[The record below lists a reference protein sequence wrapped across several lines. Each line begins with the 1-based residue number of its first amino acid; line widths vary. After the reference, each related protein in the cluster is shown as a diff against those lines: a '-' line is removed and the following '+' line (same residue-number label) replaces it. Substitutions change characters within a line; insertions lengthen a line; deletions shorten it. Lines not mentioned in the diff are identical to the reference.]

1 MTWNIYNKQYDLTK
15 YMDKHPG
22 GKDILLKCKNEKD
35 LTVLF
40 ETYHAFSDKKRIK
53 QILNNYE
60 INTNI
65 NNNNKIYDFTNY
77 NKLLE
82 EVKILFPN
90 RESIKADTFFVIQN
104 SIVFSLYCFFFFNAM
119 FSTYYSIYI
128 KCLFTC
134 ISGLLCSSI
143 FFNILHDGS
152 HYSISIYPSVN
163 NILNKISNSLV
174 LTNSNI
180 WFYHHIINHHS
191 FTGEENLDPDLYHF
205 FPFGNKLKSNSKQLF
220 SIMSYYTLFF
230 VLFIPGQGLLQII
243 HYIFS
248 QFTHKLFI
256 IKLPNVLLYDI
267 TDISIILCKLYFL
280 YNGGIILTILYL
292 IILNFLYHIN
302 VALNHDTYETNI
314 ENRYEGDDWLK
325 LQVCN
330 SGNFLNGNMIWT
342 KLFGSINYQIEHHL
356 FPNMSNSYYPIIA
369 PIVKKFCEERNIPYV
384 NHTTLWG
391 GYKSYLKMLKI
402 NNS

>member
-1 MTWNIYNKQYDLTK
+1 MFWNIYNKQYDLTK
-15 YMDKHPG
+15 YMDQHPG

-40 ETYHAFSDKKRIK
+40 ETYHAFSDKEKIK
-53 QILNNYE
+53 QILNKYE
-60 INTNI
+60 ISSYE
-65 NNNNKIYDFTNY
+65 NNNKIYDFTNY
-77 NKLLE
+77 NKLLKE
-82 EVKILFPN
+82 IKILFPN
-90 RESIKADTFFVIQN
+90 RSSIKADTFFVIQN

-119 FSTYYSIYI
+119 FSMYYSIYI
-128 KCLFTC
+128 KCLFSC
-134 ISGLLCSSI
+134 IAGVLNSSLF

-152 HYSISIYPSVN
+152 HYAISIYPSVN
-163 NILNKISNSLV
+163 NFLIKLSGSWIV
-174 LTNSNI
+174 FNSNI

-191 FTGEENLDPDLYHF
+191 FTGEENLDPDLYHLI
-205 FPFGNKLKSNSKQLF
+205 PFGDKIKSNSKKIFNKL
-220 SIMSYYTLFF
+220 SDYKVFF
-230 VLFIPGQGLLQII
+230 LIIFPGQYFGQVI

-248 QFTHKLFI
+248 QFTNKLFI

-267 TDISIILCKLYFL
+267 TDICIMLFKLYCL
-280 YNGGIILTILYL
+280 YNGGIILTILY
-292 IILNFLYHIN
+292 IITINFLYHLNIS
-302 VALNHDTYETNI
+302 LNHDTYETNI
-314 ENRYEGDDWLK
+314 ENRYEGNDWLK

-342 KLFGSINYQIEHHL
+342 KMIGSANYQIEHHL
-356 FPNMSNSYYPIIA
+356 FPNMSNVHYPIIA

>member
-1 MTWNIYNKQYDLTK
+1 MSWNIYNKQYDLTK
-15 YMDKHPG
+15 YLDNHPG

-40 ETYHAFSDKKRIK
+40 ETYHAFSDKEKIK
-53 QILNNYE
+53 QTLSKYE
-60 INTNI
+60 ITSNKI
-65 NNNNKIYDFTNY
+65 SNNKIYDFTSY

-82 EVKILFPN
+82 EVKIIFPN
-90 RESIKADTFFVIQN
+90 RESIKTDTFFIIQN
-104 SIVFSLYCFFFFNAM
+104 SLVFSLYCYFFCNAM
-119 FSTYYSIYI
+119 FSIYYSIYI
-128 KCLFTC
+128 KCLFSC
-134 ISGLLCSSI
+134 ISGVLLSSL

-152 HYSISIYPSVN
+152 HYAISTYPYIN
-163 NILNKISNSLV
+163 NISNKISNSWV
-174 LTNSNI
+174 LLNSNI

-205 FPFGNKLKSNSKQLF
+205 VPFLYKLKNNINKEF
-220 SIMSYYTLFF
+220 NKIYV
-230 VLFIPGQGLLQII
+230 VLFLSLVPGQGII
-243 HYIFS
+243 QLVNYVFS

-256 IKLPNVLLYDI
+256 IKLPNLLLYDI
-267 TDISIILCKLYFL
+267 TDILIILCKLYCL
-280 YNGGIILTILYL
+280 YNGGVIPTIFYL
-292 IILNFLYHIN
+292 ITLNFLYHIN
-302 VALNHDTYETNI
+302 VALNHDTYETII

-342 KLFGSINYQIEHHL
+342 KMFGSINYQIEHHL
-356 FPNMSNSYYPIIA
+356 FPNISNIHYPTIS
-369 PIVKKFCEERNIPYV
+369 PIVKNFCKERNIPYV